1 MPPDC
6 MTSGKL
12 SWVLAH
18 PQPKASSLPWL
29 VAPVIVPGVG
39 GGPTPPHFSWLSLWS
54 LQEKPGISRQGGEAA
69 GSVPWQTEGMFP
81 WGWDAAGCWDWGGR
95 GGGGGRMELPLGGQ
109 FRSTVWDEAVG
120 KGDFTQPPLQGDV
133 RESALQALEG

>member
-1 MPPDC
+1 MC
-6 MTSGKL
+6 
-12 SWVLAH
+12 
-18 PQPKASSLPWL
+18 
-29 VAPVIVPGVG
+29 PGRQRG
-39 GGPTPPHFSWLSLWS
+39 CSRGAGM
-54 LQEKPGISRQGGEAA
+54 LQGAGTGE
-69 GSVPWQTEGMFP
+69 EG
-81 WGWDAAGCWDWGGR
+81 